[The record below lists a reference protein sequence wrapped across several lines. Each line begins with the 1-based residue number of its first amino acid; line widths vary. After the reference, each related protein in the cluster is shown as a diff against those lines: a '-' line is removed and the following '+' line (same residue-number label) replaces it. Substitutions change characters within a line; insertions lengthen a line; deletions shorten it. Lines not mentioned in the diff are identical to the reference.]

1 MTETE
6 HLAAEHALGLLTGA
20 DLLAARGRVSADP
33 AFAAEVDAW
42 DARLAPLLDEIAPV
56 SPGADLWSRIDTALG
71 QTGGEVVAL
80 RRSLRVW
87 RAASAVAAAA
97 AAVLAIV
104 ALPREGA
111 PVSQPQVAAE
121 PAAQLIAA
129 LDFPGA
135 RTPVAVA
142 YAPDRRE
149 LTVAAAGHVAAGGH
163 DDELWIIPAGG
174 TPRSLGVLH
183 ADTTRVP
190 ISPELAALFAAG
202 ATVAVTQEAPGGSPT
217 GAPKG
222 PIIAKGG
229 LASA

>member
-20 DLLAARGRVSADP
+20 DLLAARGRVSTDP

-97 AAVLAIV
+97 ASPAAALSSPSAGRPSA
-104 ALPREGA
+104 ALPGRAA
-111 PVSQPQVAAE
+111 PASGG
-121 PAAQLIAA
+121 PARRRG
-129 LDFPGA
+129 PGRA
-135 RTPVAVA
+135 
-142 YAPDRRE
+142 
-149 LTVAAAGHVAAGGH
+149 
-163 DDELWIIPAGG
+163 
-174 TPRSLGVLH
+174 
-183 ADTTRVP
+183 
-190 ISPELAALFAAG
+190 
-202 ATVAVTQEAPGGSPT
+202 
-217 GAPKG
+217 
-222 PIIAKGG
+222 
-229 LASA
+229 